1 MSEDALK
8 LPIEFPEADRTQLQ
22 LQEVLKSLGA
32 MERQILETGAAS
44 EANAKKILA
53 LTNSFTQGKVSA
65 GELRASLVALA
76 GDVPKSAGAL
86 KKEAEAA
93 AKALEK
99 EAAEAAK
106 KFAAEAKKAA
116 EAAEAFAKKQEDIDK
131 KARAMAGSLE
141 GASSRMSRFGELGA
155 NVGRGLA
162 VAAGGAVAL
171 ATGTL
176 AMARAIG
183 EANARADTHQRA
195 LRGLGEAYAGIERA
209 TNGTVTATEAYR
221 LRMSLLNAGIRVS
234 DDALATIARHA
245 REHGDVTKTTAE
257 RVEELGNALQGA
269 SAEELQ
275 KYGIAVQAGA
285 SRTQIFRSAL
295 QQMTRA
301 AGDAAPA
308 TRTAAEDMQR
318 FSANTDRGVQALGAL
333 AEHALGARSAMNSLG
348 ESIRSAADDIAELI
362 DRENQLPQQRA
373 DARARTL
380 ATQSYTQAQRGIGA
394 NLRGM
399 GFSDAEVARLVPST
413 PLGTLTPE
421 QIQQRAAQLQRVQTL
436 INAQNMQRGQGDG
449 LSLRPQGPAA
459 TIFQAAGSDPS
470 ATLLRNTGTDAS
482 VLVARDGLGPM
493 AGASQAEM
501 NAALVGLR
509 AARSGRGRDAARA
522 EVRAALEGLA
532 REMAGDA
539 TGNAAARTTRPPRND
554 NSAQNAPQDLTV
566 WREAVWSPGMDA
578 EFARIE
584 RTLGERRIPTFGRQR
599 AAEMDAEASLRDR
612 EVTETPAALARLA
625 QLRDREARDRE
636 ARLDDLR
643 ETVQQ
648 AEQLVSLRRDEERL
662 QRPLHVARQT
672 ALLNAQA
679 DVAHQQRMVSLAA
692 DLARASSD
700 RGAEN
705 SIAETRLSGRAGRAQ
720 ARNSRRA
727 ELADLRDPAVQQ
739 ERLGDARQDRT
750 VERER
755 RALQDR
761 IDAQTTYTEHM
772 GDLHQRRVHWA
783 REEAETVSMAFDSMG
798 NAYAKHLVAVVQG
811 REEMGAALQG
821 MLADTLTS
829 ISEESAKK
837 AGFNLAEG
845 FAALATYRYDAA
857 ANHFAAFGVYTGLA
871 VGSGVAGAA
880 ITPSKPAAGGA
891 AAAGAERD
899 RGRALNTGRGGAA
912 NDNARGTSII
922 EHHYYAPV
930 IGGREATDGEV
941 GRNMQRYTGAADR
954 RRLGRTGTGP

>member
-1 MSEDALK
+1 MSDDALK

-22 LQEVLKSLGA
+22 LQEVIKSLGA
-32 MERQILETGAAS
+32 VERQILETGAAS

-53 LTNSFTQGKVSA
+53 LTTSFTQGKVSA
-65 GELRASLVALA
+65 GELRAQLVALA
-76 GDVPKSAGAL
+76 GAVPKSADAL
-86 KKEAEAA
+86 RS
-93 AKALEK
+93 

-106 KFAAEAKKAA
+106 RYAAEAKKAA
-116 EAAEAFAKKQEDIDK
+116 DASAELAAKQDLIDRR
-131 KARAMAGSLE
+131 ARTLASSLE
-141 GASSRMSRFGELGA
+141 GPTSRMSRFAELGS
-155 NVGRGLA
+155 NVGRGL
-162 VAAGGAVAL
+162 VLAAGGAAAL

-176 AMARAIG
+176 AVARAIA

-195 LRGLGEAYAGIERA
+195 LRGVGEAYAGIERA
-209 TNGTVTATEAYR
+209 TLGTVTATEAYR
-221 LRMSLLNAGIRVS
+221 MRMALLNAGIRVS

-257 RVEELGNALQGA
+257 RVEELTNALQGA
-269 SAEELQ
+269 SADELQ
-275 KYGIAVQAGA
+275 KYGIAVNSSA

-301 AGDAAPA
+301 AGDSAPA
-308 TRTAAEDMQR
+308 TRTAAEDLTR
-318 FSANTDRGVQALGAL
+318 FSANADRGVQALGAF
-333 AEHALGARSAMNSLG
+333 AEHTLGVRSAMNALG
-348 ESIRSAADDIAELI
+348 ESIRSVANDMEELI
-362 DRENQLPQQRA
+362 ERENQLPQNRA
-373 DARARTL
+373 AARARTL
-380 ATQSYTQAQRGIGA
+380 ATESYSQAQRGIGA

-399 GFSDAEVARLVPST
+399 GFSQAEIARLVPST
-413 PLGTLTPE
+413 ALGSLSPE

-436 INAQNMQRGQGDG
+436 IGAQNMQRSQSDG
-449 LSLRPQGPAA
+449 LSLRPQGGPAA
-459 TIFQAAGSDPS
+459 TIFQGEGEAAP
-470 ATLLRNTGTDAS
+470 
-482 VLVARDGLGPM
+482 VMVARGGLSPM

-501 NAALVGLR
+501 RAALVGLR
-509 AARSGRGRDAARA
+509 AARSGRGQDAARA

-539 TGNAAARTTRPPRND
+539 TTNTAARTPRPPRGD
-554 NSAQNAPQDLTV
+554 NSAQSAPQDLTV

-584 RTLGERRIPTFGRQR
+584 RTLGERRVPSFGRQR
-599 AAEMDAEASLRDR
+599 AAEMDAEASLRER
-612 EVTETPAALARLA
+612 EITETPAALARLA

-636 ARLDDLR
+636 ARLEDLR

-705 SIAETRLSGRAGRAQ
+705 AVAETRLSGRAGRAQ

-727 ELADLRDPAVQQ
+727 ELADLRDPAFQQ

-761 IDAQTTYTEHM
+761 IDAQTTFTEHM
-772 GDLHQRRVHWA
+772 GDLHQRRVHFA

-845 FAALATYRYDAA
+845 FANLARYDFGAA
-857 ANHFAAFGVYTGLA
+857 ANNFTAFGIYTGLA
-871 VGSGVAGAA
+871 VGSGLAGAA
-880 ITPSKPAAGGA
+880 VTPSKPAAGGA

-899 RGRALNTGRGGAA
+899 RGRALGTGRSGAA
-912 NDNARGTSII
+912 NDNAKGTTII
-922 EHHYYAPV
+922 EQHYYAPV

-941 GRNMQRYTGAADR
+941 GRGMQRYQSAADR